1 MCYSP
6 EISTLT
12 GANLL
17 LAGVYCTTKA
27 VKNNHRYIPLSFI
40 PGAFGIQQL
49 CEGLVWLGIHEN
61 NPNLSLA
68 GAFGFLFFALFFWL
82 LWIPLSI
89 ALIEKRKA
97 LKRAFAVMAM
107 LGLIF
112 GLMLYLPVVDPAEG
126 QLTTTV
132 ARHSIQYHFNYLPL
146 ISTLPATA
154 WHIFYA
160 TIVLVPLIASTSKEL
175 KAFGVCT
182 TVAGIISYTV
192 SYYAFISIWCIS
204 AAVMSLMLCVFFH
217 RLKKE

>member
-6 EISTLT
+6 EISTFT

-17 LAGVYCTTKA
+17 LAGIYCTTKA
-27 VKNNHRYIPLSFI
+27 IKKNHRYVPLSII
-40 PGAFGIQQL
+40 PGAFGVQQL
-49 CEGLVWLGIHEN
+49 CEGLVWLGIYEN
-61 NPNLSLA
+61 KPNLSLA

-82 LWIPLSI
+82 WWIPLSI

-112 GLMLYLPVVDPAEG
+112 GLMLYLPVIDSVKG
-126 QLTTTV
+126 QLTMTI
-132 ARHSIQYHFNYLPL
+132 ARHSIQYNFNYLPL
-146 ISTLPATA
+146 ISTLPAEA
-154 WHIFYA
+154 WQIFYA

-182 TVAGIISYTV
+182 TVSGIISYTV
-192 SYYAFISIWCIS
+192 SNYAFISIWCIS
-204 AAVMSLMLCVFFH
+204 AAVMSVMLCVFFH

>member
-6 EISTLT
+6 EISTFT
-12 GANLL
+12 GASLL
-17 LAGVYCTTKA
+17 AAGVYCTTTALK
-27 VKNNHRYIPLSFI
+27 KNYRYVPLSLV

-112 GLMLYLPVVDPAEG
+112 GLMLYLPVVDPVKG
-126 QLTTTV
+126 QLTMTI
-132 ARHSIQYHFNYLPL
+132 ARHSIQYNFKYLPV
-146 ISTLPATA
+146 ISTLPDQA
-154 WHIFYA
+154 WQLFYA
-160 TIVLVPLIASTSKEL
+160 TIVLVPMIASTSKEL

-182 TVAGIISYTV
+182 TIAGIISYTV
-192 SYYAFISIWCIS
+192 SYYAFISIWCMS
-204 AAVMSLMLCVFFH
+204 AAVMSVMLCVFFH

>member
-6 EISTLT
+6 EISAFT
-12 GANLL
+12 GASLL
-17 LAGVYCTTKA
+17 LGGIYCTTAA
-27 VKNNHRYIPLSFI
+27 VKKNYRYIPLSII

-49 CEGLVWLGIHEN
+49 CEGLVWFGIHEN
-61 NPNLSLA
+61 KPSIALT
-68 GAFGFLFFALFFWL
+68 GAFGFLFFALLFWL

-89 ALIEKRKA
+89 ALIEKRTA

-112 GLMLYLPVVDPAEG
+112 GLMLFLPLLDPVNG
-126 QLTTTV
+126 QLTMTI
-132 ARHSIQYHFNYLPL
+132 ARHSIQYNFNYLPL
-146 ISTLPATA
+146 ISNFPVQT
-154 WHIFYA
+154 WQIFYA
-160 TIVLVPLIASTSKEL
+160 TIVLVPMIASTSKEL

-182 TVAGIISYTV
+182 TVAGIISYMV

-204 AAVMSLMLCVFFH
+204 AAVMSVMLCVFFH